1 MIYLPA
7 FDNYEKVDIN
17 MQFNEKDTLSGALKE
32 IAGTGLSGPTINKF
46 NREFIRYIKYFR
58 YLNNYRTGFDI
69 MLNSL
74 IQGAYVSKQ
83 FEEFMENFQN
93 YRDIQSQMERAYENK
108 YAKEHEDELLSS
120 KGILFLEKKGYSQ
133 LFLKDYNLFSDINNI
148 NAFQAFD
155 DMVHK
160 VYKNF
165 KFYLTDNGVDQWR
178 LFSLNTKYIE
188 EHFEML
194 FNSLY
199 QDISAFQDPREAR
212 KITSQSTKHIWREV
226 LPPCDEDNDQEGIKL
241 FNMYFGFKD
250 NVYYR
255 DIIKMYVKIFPF
267 IFEYLQEIKP
277 LLIPFPHL
285 GNYYTPQIQYF
296 EEFIYN
302 HTKYMIEMI

>member
-1 MIYLPA
+1 
-7 FDNYEKVDIN
+7 
-17 MQFNEKDTLSGALKE
+17 
-32 IAGTGLSGPTINKF
+32 
-46 NREFIRYIKYFR
+46 
-58 YLNNYRTGFDI
+58 
-69 MLNSL
+69 
-74 IQGAYVSKQ
+74 
-83 FEEFMENFQN
+83 
-93 YRDIQSQMERAYENK
+93 MERAYENK

-120 KGILFLEKKGYSQ
+120 KGILFLKKKGYSQ

-160 VYKNF
+160 VYKHF

-241 FNMYFGFKD
+241 LNMYFGFKD

-285 GNYYTPQIQYF
+285 GNYYTP
-296 EEFIYN
+296 
-302 HTKYMIEMI
+302 

>member
-160 VYKNF
+160 VYKHF

-199 QDISAFQDPREAR
+199 QDISVFQDPREAR

-241 FNMYFGFKD
+241 
-250 NVYYR
+250 
-255 DIIKMYVKIFPF
+255 
-267 IFEYLQEIKP
+267 L
-277 LLIPFPHL
+277 
-285 GNYYTPQIQYF
+285 
-296 EEFIYN
+296 
-302 HTKYMIEMI
+302 